1 MNMIKIFMMFFTI
14 MASFMGLFYIWKL
27 LTKDE
32 KWNLLKMLT
41 LAIICAIIATGVL
54 VGIVILF

>member
-1 MNMIKIFMMFFTI
+1 
-14 MASFMGLFYIWKL
+14 MGLFYIWKL